1 MVLTDED
8 AWVRRAVRA
17 GELHGGWARGA
28 STANLEL
35 EAGHVELGTADAARH
50 VEGYAK
56 RTKLAFMPTIQK
68 QTQTDDLSAKKVLA
82 RSDVGGEVEGE
93 VATIVVEHLRGPVV
107 RVVRR
112 QTHLGDLE
120 PARGG
125 TDGRGCIVDFR
136 KVDVDGAVV
145 VTAYGLVRARAV
157 GWLLVH
163 LHRERVAGCYRSS
176 FRCCREF
183 VRTE

>member
-1 MVLTDED
+1 MLTDED

-56 RTKLAFMPTIQK
+56 WTKLVFMPTIQK
-68 QTQTDDLSAKKVLA
+68 QTRTDDLSAKKILA
-82 RSDVGGEVEGE
+82 RSDVGGEGEGE
-93 VATIVVEHLRGPVV
+93 VAAVIVEHLRGPVV

-125 TDGRGCIVDFR
+125 ADGRGCIVDLR
-136 KVDVDGAVV
+136 EVDVDWAVV
-145 VTAYGLVRARAV
+145 VAAYGLVRAGAV
-157 GWLLVH
+157 GRLLVH
-163 LHRERVAGCYRSS
+163 LHCERVARCY
-176 FRCCREF
+176 
-183 VRTE
+183 